1 MPRLLVLI
9 ASVLVLG
16 CAAAWPRA
24 AEAASCTGSMTNL
37 VFGTVNPLSSQTDA
51 TATLHYQ
58 CSAGLF
64 PEYFTACFSIGDG
77 LQGGGNANPRR
88 MLDGAARPLW
98 FQLYTDPA
106 RTQIWGSTT
115 FGSNTPVKLNLSLGS
130 FGSSSG
136 NITLY
141 GRVVGGQATLA
152 AGAYQN
158 AFSGSH
164 TLITI
169 NNGLFGP
176 PNTCSPIN
184 SGNSFPFT
192 ASALVSANCTVNAT
206 AMNFGSAGVL
216 LGNAD
221 ATSTIGV
228 QCSNGVSYQVGLG
241 DGTHASG
248 SMRRMAGAGGFVTY
262 ELYRNSGRTQRWGN
276 AAGSTVLGTGTGGTQ
291 NLTVYGRVGA
301 QATPAAGT
309 YTDTIVVS
317 VTY

>member
-1 MPRLLVLI
+1 MPRLTWP
-9 ASVLVLG
+9 
-16 CAAAWPRA
+16 AAALLLLAFTFAGTR
-24 AEAASCTGSMTNL
+24 EAAAATCTGSMTNL
-37 VFGTVNPLSSQTDA
+37 VFGAVNPLTSQTDA

-58 CSAGLF
+58 CGVGLL
-64 PEYFTACFSIGDG
+64 PESFTACFNIGDG
-77 LQGGGNANPRR
+77 VQGGGNANPRR

-98 FQLYTDPA
+98 FQLYSDPA

-115 FGSNTPVKLNLSLGS
+115 FGSNTPVRLNFSLGP
-130 FGSSSG
+130 FGSASG

-141 GRVVGGQATLA
+141 GRVAAGQAGLA
-152 AGAYQN
+152 AGAYQD
-158 AFSGSH
+158 AFTGSH

-192 ASALVSANCTVNAT
+192 ATATVIANCSVNAS
-206 AMNFGSAGVL
+206 AMNFGTAGVL

-228 QCSNGVSYQVGLG
+228 QCSNGVAWQVGLG

-248 SMRRMAGAGGFVTY
+248 ATRRMAGPGGFVTY
-262 ELYRNSGRTQRWGN
+262 ELYRNSARTQRWGT
-276 AAGSTVLGTGTGGTQ
+276 AAGSTVIGSGTGGVQ
-291 NLTVYGRVGA
+291 NLTVYGRVA
-301 QATPAAGT
+301 PQATPAAGT
-309 YTDTIVVS
+309 YTDTVVVS
-317 VTY
+317 ITY

>member
-58 CSAGLF
+58 CGVGLL
-64 PEYFTACFSIGDG
+64 PESFTACFSIGDG

-106 RTQIWGSTT
+106 RTQIWGSST

-141 GRVVGGQATLA
+141 GRVIGGQATLA
-152 AGAYQN
+152 AGAYQD
-158 AFSGSH
+158 AFTGSH

-176 PNTCSPIN
+176 PNSCSLIS

-192 ASALVSANCTVNAT
+192 ASAQVSANCTVSAS

-248 SMRRMAGAGGFVTY
+248 STRRMAAAGGFVAY

-276 AAGSTVLGTGTGGTQ
+276 AAGSTVLGTGTGGMQ

>member
-1 MPRLLVLI
+1 MPRL
-9 ASVLVLG
+9 SVLLAGLLLLG
-16 CAAAWPRA
+16 CAIAWPRFATA
-24 AEAASCTGSMTNL
+24 ATCTGSMTNL

-58 CSAGLF
+58 CSVGLL
-64 PEYFTACFSIGDG
+64 PESFTACFSIGDG

-88 MLDGAARPLW
+88 MLDGAAHPLW

-115 FGSNTPVKLNLSLGS
+115 FGSNTPVKLNLSLGP

-141 GRVVGGQATLA
+141 GRVVGGQTTLA

-158 AFSGSH
+158 AFTGSH

-192 ASALVSANCTVNAT
+192 ASATVSANCSVNAT
-206 AMNFGSAGVL
+206 TMNFGSAGVL

-241 DGTHASG
+241 NGNHASG
-248 SMRRMAGAGGFVTY
+248 ATRRMAGGGGFVTY
-262 ELYRNSGRTQRWGN
+262 ELYRDNARTLRWGS
-276 AAGSTVLGTGTGGTQ
+276 AAGSTVLGTGSGGAQ
-291 NLTVYGRVGA
+291 NLTVYGRVAA
-301 QATPAAGT
+301 QVTPAAGT